1 MIEILDREVCDGIEV
16 LLLYD
21 VACRLE
27 PFLKKRDP
35 DGHLMKRLSIAVN
48 KFHGYAHEYRCHE
61 LWGAQQ
67 RLGIGESDGEGTE
80 RVWAKLRV
88 LVTAG

>member
-1 MIEILDREVCDGIEV
+1 M

-21 VACRLE
+21 VACRLD
-27 PFLKKRDP
+27 PFLKRRDP
-35 DGHLMKRLSIAVN
+35 TGKLTSRLSIAVN

-61 LWGAQQ
+61 LWGAHQQ
-67 RLGIGESDGEGTE
+67 KGLGESDGEGTE